1 MKGFAVSFSMKREKQ
16 DAGDGS
22 LSEKKL
28 HSRRAKKKELEREL
42 SQVADGSCSGWEC
55 RNSMGWMEKR

>member
-22 LSEKKL
+22 LSEKITQPEDEKKSWNGN
-28 HSRRAKKKELEREL
+28 SR
-42 SQVADGSCSGWEC
+42 SADGSCSGWEC